1 MRRDHHPCF
10 LRRID
15 LSRNKARFYILILQP
30 TLFGEMS
37 LVRAGGRI
45 GTRGREK
52 FELFEITYEA
62 AAARSKLA
70 ICKAQART
78 FRHAMARPSSKSK
91 AKMAADASG
100 LFMLPL
106 RSARRHR
113 RQQTPAKLRT
123 ASSSRNNDPAK

>member
-10 LRRID
+10 LRRMD

-78 FRHAMARPSSKSK
+78 FRHAMARPSKSK

-100 LFMLPL
+100 LFMLAL